1 MDLNAAKMFV
11 AVVQAGTLSAAAQRT
26 GIPLATLSRRIR
38 ELERELKADLLDRSV
53 RGVRPTQA
61 GARLYEHARRGV
73 EALMEGAQ
81 AVASDQIRLEG
92 RLRLSLPTA
101 FEPWWELLSAFQQH
115 YPGIELH
122 VHMAERRCDPIEDNI
137 DVALR
142 VGAIA
147 HDTMVARLML
157 SYRHVLAASPA
168 LIQRLGPPQRPED
181 LAAYPCAV
189 WGMAD
194 DSRWCLGD
202 TVVRPQPVL
211 ATNDYAYLR
220 NRVLAGDVVAELPP
234 FLAAQA
240 IREGRMLALLTDYP
254 MPERQVNLLYR
265 SRRNPSAIVR
275 AYLDFCLSR
284 WTRFI
289 DLNGLP

>member
-81 AVASDQIRLEG
+81 AVASDQIRLKG

-122 VHMAERRCDPIEDNI
+122 VHMAERRCDRIEDDI

-142 VGAIA
+142 VGPIA
-147 HDTMVARLML
+147 HDTMVARLVL

-168 LIQRLGPPQRPED
+168 LIQRLGPPRRPED

-189 WGMAD
+189 WGPAD
-194 DSRWCLGD
+194 DSQWRLGD

-220 NRVLAGDVVAELPP
+220 NRVLAGEVVAELPP
-234 FLAAQA
+234 FLAAPA
-240 IREGRMLALLTDYP
+240 VREGRMLALLTDHP
-254 MPERQVNLLYR
+254 MQVRQVNLLYR

-284 WTRFI
+284 WAHFI